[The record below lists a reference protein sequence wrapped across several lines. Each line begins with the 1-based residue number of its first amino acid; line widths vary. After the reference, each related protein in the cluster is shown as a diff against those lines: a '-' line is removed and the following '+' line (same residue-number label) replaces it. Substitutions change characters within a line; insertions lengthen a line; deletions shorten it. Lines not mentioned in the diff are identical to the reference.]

1 MQRPSLHGQACTG
14 VTGAGVRGSATD
26 REGSLRTPHAPPP
39 PRGAA
44 WASPGFRFQKSAPP
58 FRLTAS
64 PRAARARK
72 QPSFLFHIRKHRYP
86 VTDSEGRCAERGLG
100 AAEASRGA
108 GRGASGLG
116 AGRCRLHG
124 RARVRACARV
134 AFLVTAAGRHRDRG
148 SKARTCDGPT
158 ARPPQRGAEPR
169 AHVAP
174 LLPAAS
180 SARFVRGPGT
190 GGQRQAAAEQAPC
203 VAAESPR
210 AASPSGMFAL
220 SRAHVQPARQWL
232 LSPKEPWPSLSC
244 RRRRQRS
251 GCFACNMPRAS
262 SGL

>member
-1 MQRPSLHGQACTG
+1 M
-14 VTGAGVRGSATD
+14 TGAGIRGSATD
-26 REGSLRTPHAPPP
+26 REGSLRPPTPPPPP

-72 QPSFLFHIRKHRYP
+72 QPSFLFHVRKHRYP
-86 VTDSEGRCAERGLG
+86 VTDSEGRRAERGLG

-124 RARVRACARV
+124 RARARVRACGV
-134 AFLVTAAGRHRDRG
+134 FGDSGRPTPGPGFQSANVRWPH
-148 SKARTCDGPT
+148 SAPPT
-158 ARPPQRGAEPR
+158 ARCRAAGPRSSPPPR
-169 AHVAP
+169 
-174 LLPAAS
+174 AS

-203 VAAESPR
+203 VAAESSR

-232 LSPKEPWPSLSC
+232 LSPKESWPSLSC

-251 GCFACNMPRAS
+251 GCFACNMPHAS